1 MIGGK
6 QMIHNAALNWPQRLH
21 WEDYYRPSSLS
32 EALRLLEEYKG
43 DAKIIAGGTDVLVQI
58 RRKQLSPRV
67 IVDITRVP
75 GLGQIREEQEIIRLG
90 ALVTHSQAAESLLI
104 REKAP
109 ALSEGA
115 SHVGSPQIRNL
126 GTIAGNLVSGQPGAD
141 TAIPL
146 LALGAVVKLATAT
159 GERTI
164 PLNDFFVD
172 IGKTA
177 IDGTRGLITEI
188 LIPAQKRGETSVYLR
203 LASRRALALPIL
215 AVCVVLSADLKKKR
229 FLHSSI
235 ALGPVARTPIK
246 AVEAAELLK
255 DAPIEEKVIREAA
268 RKAAQASEPRDSLL
282 RGCSDYRK
290 AMVQNL
296 VERGI
301 WKCLERLEGAHA

>member
-1 MIGGK
+1 MTK
-6 QMIHNAALNWPQRLH
+6 NTVLNWPQHLH
-21 WEDYYRPSSLS
+21 WEDYYRPSSIS
-32 EALRLLEEYKG
+32 EALNLLEQYKG

-58 RRKQLSPRV
+58 RHKQLSPRV
-67 IVDITRVP
+67 IVDITRIP
-75 GLGQIREEQEIIRLG
+75 GLDQIREEQGIIKVG
-90 ALVTHSQAAESLLI
+90 ALVTHSQAEQSLLV

-146 LALGAVVKLATAT
+146 LALGAKVKLATVK
-159 GERTI
+159 GESTI
-164 PLNDFFVD
+164 PLNEFFVD

-177 IDGTRGLITEI
+177 IDGTYGLITEI
-188 LIPAQKRGETSVYLR
+188 LIPVQKRGETSVYLR

-215 AVCVVLSADLKKKR
+215 AVCVALSADLKKKR

-235 ALGPVARTPIK
+235 TLGPVARTPMK
-246 AVEAAELLK
+246 AVEAEELLK
-255 DAPIEEKVIREAA
+255 DAPVEEKVIREAV
-268 RKAAQASEPRDSLL
+268 RRAAQTSDPRDSLL

-290 AMVQNL
+290 AMVENL

-301 WKCLERLEGAHA
+301 RQCLERLEGIHG

>member
-6 QMIHNAALNWPQRLH
+6 QMTHNAVLNWPQRLH
-21 WEDYYRPSSLS
+21 WEDYCRPSSIS

-43 DAKIIAGGTDVLVQI
+43 DAKIIAGGTDVLVQL

-67 IVDITRVP
+67 IVDITRIP
-75 GLGQIREEQEIIRLG
+75 GLDQIRDEQEIIRLG

-146 LALGAVVKLATAT
+146 LALGATVKLITLE
-159 GERTI
+159 GQKSI
-164 PLNDFFVD
+164 PLNEFFVD
-172 IGKTA
+172 IGKTV
-177 IDGTRGLITEI
+177 IEGTHGLITEI
-188 LIPAQKRGETSVYLR
+188 LVPAQKRGETSVYLR

-215 AVCVVLSADLKKKR
+215 AVCVVLSADLEKKR
-229 FLHSSI
+229 FRHSSI
-235 ALGPVARTPIK
+235 SLGPVARTPIK
-246 AVEAAELLK
+246 AVEAEELLK
-255 DAPIEEKVIREAA
+255 DAFIKDSLIREAA
-268 RKAAQASEPRDSLL
+268 QKAAQASEPRDSLL

-290 AMVQNL
+290 AMVENL

-301 WKCLERLEGAHA
+301 RQCLERLEGTHG

>member
-1 MIGGK
+1 MT
-6 QMIHNAALNWPQRLH
+6 HNTVLNWPQHLH
-21 WEDYYRPSSLS
+21 WEDYYQPLGIS
-32 EALRLLEEYKG
+32 EALRLLDEFKG
-43 DAKIIAGGTDVLVQI
+43 DAKIIAGGTDVLVQM
-58 RRKQLSPRV
+58 RRRQLSPRV
-67 IVDITRVP
+67 IVDVTRIP
-75 GLGQIREEQEIIRLG
+75 GLDQIREEQGTIKVG
-90 ALVTHSQAAESLLI
+90 ALVTHSQTEQSLLI

-126 GTIAGNLVSGQPGAD
+126 GTIVGNLVSGQPGAD

-146 LALGAVVKLATAT
+146 LALGAAVKLVTAN

-164 PLNDFFVD
+164 PLNEFFVD

-177 IDGTRGLITEI
+177 IDGTHGLITEI

-215 AVCVVLSADLKKKR
+215 AVCVVLSADLMKKR
-229 FLHSSI
+229 FRHSSI
-235 ALGPVARTPIK
+235 TLGPVARTPTK
-246 AVEAAELLK
+246 AVEAEELLK
-255 DAPIEEKVIREAA
+255 GAPIEEKTIREAA
-268 RKAAQASEPRDSLL
+268 RKAAQVSDPRDSLL

-290 AMVQNL
+290 AMAENL

-301 WKCLERLEGAHA
+301 RQCLERLEGIHG

>member
-1 MIGGK
+1 MT
-6 QMIHNAALNWPQRLH
+6 HNNVLNWPQRLH

-32 EALRLLEEYKG
+32 EALRLLDEFKG
-43 DAKIIAGGTDVLVQI
+43 DAKIIAGGTDVLVQM

-67 IVDITRVP
+67 IVDITRIP
-75 GLGQIREEQEIIRLG
+75 GLDQIREGQGIIKVG
-90 ALVTHSQAAESLLI
+90 ALVTHSQAEQSLLI

-146 LALGAVVKLATAT
+146 LALGATVKLVTVA
-159 GERTI
+159 GESTI
-164 PLNDFFVD
+164 PLNEFFVD

-177 IDGTRGLITEI
+177 IDGTHGLITEI
-188 LIPAQKRGETSVYLR
+188 LISAQKRGETSVYLR

-229 FLHSSI
+229 FRHSSI
-235 ALGPVARTPIK
+235 TLGPVARTPMK
-246 AVEAAELLK
+246 AVEAEELLK

-268 RKAAQASEPRDSLL
+268 RKAALASDPRDSLL

-290 AMVQNL
+290 AMVENL

-301 WKCLERLEGAHA
+301 RQCLERLEEFHG